1 MNTTDT
7 SGVINTDMAV
17 AACHDCE
24 QVIGPMLAQDVGNKL
39 FNDHL
44 DHNTEL
50 VATWM
55 TVEILEFMFFD

>member
-1 MNTTDT
+1 
-7 SGVINTDMAV
+7 MAV

-44 DHNTEL
+44 DHDTEL
-50 VATWM
+50 VATWT